1 MTTIKVRIDEY
12 IRAFLNT
19 ILRDLTRVSS
29 SLSSPTS
36 LVSETGCFNDD
47 SFSLVPFFSFC
58 DSVSDTLSGVQS
70 LKMLLSFESSKVE
83 IARVPEK
90 S

>member
-1 MTTIKVRIDEY
+1 MTTIKVKIDEY
-12 IRAFLNT
+12 MSAFLNT
-19 ILRDLTRVSS
+19 ILRDLMRVSS

-36 LVSETGCFNDD
+36 LVSETGCLNDD

-58 DSVSDTLSGVQS
+58 DSVSDILSGVPS
-70 LKMLLSFESSKVE
+70 FEMLLSFESSKVA